1 MNRNNARPNIMRPPI
16 TGTTF
21 NPMQR
26 NLNRTIIESVP
37 IDPVIIGKLFLLCIE
52 GKVTPIKEY
61 IIQIF

>member
-37 IDPVIIGKLFLLCIE
+37 IDPVIIGKLFSILFSHL
-52 GKVTPIKEY
+52 PINVV
-61 IIQIF
+61 